1 MKKRILIALVALGS
15 LICPAL
21 AQEAAVKT
29 KMMGSFIGFHALGGS
44 HNIGGMDLDFK
55 FLGTDFSKLRDYR
68 YEGWFIGAG
77 VAYGYAWA
85 LSKHWNLE
93 AELGVGYIYSKADK
107 FNCAQCGDK
116 LEDDKAHNYVGPTK
130 AALNLDL
137 PWFLSLCA
145 SDRYGK
151 DWSDQQYLDR
161 QDHYTLVFY
170 VPAPSSTYSM
180 DARIKV
186 NNWVLNLQNA
196 DLGK

>member
-1 MKKRILIALVALGS
+1 
-15 LICPAL
+15 
-21 AQEAAVKT
+21 
-29 KMMGSFIGFHALGGS
+29 MMGSFIGFHALGGS

-55 FLGTDFSKLRDYR
+55 FLGTDFSKLKDYR

-130 AALNLDL
+130 AAFNLV
-137 PWFLSLCA
+137 
-145 SDRYGK
+145 Y
-151 DWSDQQYLDR
+151 
-161 QDHYTLVFY
+161 VF
-170 VPAPSSTYSM
+170 
-180 DARIKV
+180 
-186 NNWVLNLQNA
+186 
-196 DLGK
+196 